1 MTGTAETDYS
11 PLALTASTRP
21 HIVLVRHGE
30 TAWSA
35 TGRHTG
41 LTDIPLTGR
50 GEDQARGAGRIIA
63 GYDFGLAV
71 ASPLGRSLTT
81 AALAGHPEA
90 TPLADL
96 VEWDYGG
103 YEGLTTPEIR
113 ARTGDDWTVWQ
124 GVPAG
129 ATPGEDLEAVRIRAA
144 RALERVRPVLD
155 SGRDVLV
162 FSHSHFLRVFA
173 SVWLRRPDAGERLF
187 LGTGSVSALGTEHG
201 SPVVAAWNI
210 APMG

>member
-1 MTGTAETDYS
+1 MSYS

-30 TAWSA
+30 TEWSA

-41 LTDIPLTGR
+41 LTDIPLTER
-50 GEDQARGAGRIIA
+50 GEEQARGAGEIIA
-63 GYDFGLAV
+63 GYDFGLV
-71 ASPLGRSLTT
+71 VRSPLGRAEAT
-81 AALAGHPEA
+81 AAIAGHPDA
-90 TPLADL
+90 QPDPDL
-96 VEWDYGG
+96 VEWDYGA

-113 ARTGDDWTVWQ
+113 ATTGDEWTVWQ

-129 ATPGEDLEAVRIRAA
+129 ASPGEDLDAVIARAG
-144 RALERVRPVLD
+144 RALERLRPTLAK
-155 SGRDVLV
+155 GRDVLV

-173 SVWLRRPDAGERLF
+173 SVWLRRRDAGERLF

-201 SPVVAAWNI
+201 TPVVAAWNI